1 MKRNSTDQQ
10 DAIQLLSDDET
21 RTLTLALF
29 EGAGGFLKDEE
40 FEAAMETVFEWA
52 EKIRLESASLDSI
65 LRGKL
70 SVRCG
75 PDGEMEFKTKDSEL
89 CEPSESVETDRPLR

>member
-1 MKRNSTDQQ
+1 MTSNNNDQQ

-29 EGAGGFLKDEE
+29 EGAGGSLKDEE

-75 PDGEMEFKTKDSEL
+75 PDGEMEFKSKKEEL
-89 CEPSESVETDRPLR
+89 APDPTDGEDTRQ